1 MKRNILLTLLLFIGL
16 TSKAQKFYVEKTDN
30 GYEQPIIDKLLSD
43 NFKVTFKKD
52 SADYI
57 IMCIIGKTGMG
68 RASGSIAIVNN
79 KNGNLLVKSKEVT
92 GQTAMW
98 NGYANPKMACMK
110 KIADK
115 YLTDLIKS
123 VAIKNPSI
131 GNNQ

>member
-1 MKRNILLTLLLFIGL
+1 MKTMKRNILLTLLLFIGL
-16 TSKAQKFYVEKTDN
+16 ASKAQKFYVEKTDN

-43 NFKVTFKKD
+43 NFKITFKKD

-57 IMCIIGKTGMG
+57 IMCVISKTGMG

-79 KNGNLLVKSKEVT
+79 KSGDLLVKSKEVT

-115 YLTDLIKS
+115 YLTELINSGIILNKS
-123 VAIKNPSI
+123 E
-131 GNNQ
+131 

>member
-1 MKRNILLTLLLFIGL
+1 MKRNLLIILLLFICL
-16 TSKAQKFYVEKTDN
+16 ASKAQRIYVEKTDN
-30 GYEQPIIDKLLSD
+30 GYEQPIVDKLLSD
-43 NFKVTFKKD
+43 NYKITFKKD

-57 IMCIIGKTGMG
+57 IMCIISKTGMG

-79 KNGNLLVKSKEVT
+79 KNGDLLVKSKEVV

-98 NGYANPKMACMK
+98 NGYENPKMACMK

-123 VAIKNPSI
+123 IAIKNPSI
-131 GNNQ
+131 GGNQ

>member
-1 MKRNILLTLLLFIGL
+1 MKRYILLTLLLFIGL

-30 GYEQPIIDKLLSD
+30 GYEQPIIDKLLSE
-43 NFKVTFKKD
+43 NFKVTLKKD

-57 IMCIIGKTGMG
+57 ILCVIGKTGMG
-68 RASGSIAIVNN
+68 RASGSIAIAN
-79 KNGNLLVKSKEVT
+79 KNGDLLVKSKEVT

-98 NGYANPKMACMK
+98 NGYENPKMACMK

-115 YLTDLIKS
+115 YLTDIIKS
-123 VAIKNPSI
+123 IAIKNPSI